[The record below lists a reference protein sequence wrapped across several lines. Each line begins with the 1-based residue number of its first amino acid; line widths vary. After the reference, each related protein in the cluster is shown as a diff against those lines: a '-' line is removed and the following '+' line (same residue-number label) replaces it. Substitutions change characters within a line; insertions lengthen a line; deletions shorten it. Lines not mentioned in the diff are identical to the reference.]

1 MKIQDKC
8 QTRQG
13 ETVCWDSRDEPGH
26 MATLFMRIKLYIRK
40 FYVEL

>member
-8 QTRQG
+8 QTRHG

-26 MATLFMRIKLYIRK
+26 MATHVIFAVLRYYF
-40 FYVEL
+40 